1 MNRFGTN
8 QGWSKTGR
16 GFGKLGPRGLL
27 PLAALAAAC
36 SSLLGIEDVHEGPEP
51 SGGSSGTGGAS
62 TTGGNGGKGGAGG
75 VTGGTAG
82 KGSGGATGGATGG
95 GAGKGGAGKGGTTG
109 GTSGENGEGGAGDM
123 PSTGGTSGESGG
135 AGNGGGG
142 ATGGTGGTPGDLT
155 VRGKVV
161 DHLLHPVA
169 NVPIWV
175 GEEATSTDSD
185 GEFEV
190 EDVGETY
197 DVQMV
202 VTYPRYGATAAAGWV
217 YEGLTR
223 RDPTLQVYGGNAL
236 RSGNFTFTPTNPPAD
251 TSTTVVALGSEYGN
265 YARADSGAVQTSFS
279 WYGPATITATGHG
292 LVWNETDGVPTAYT
306 AYTASSSPFAFSD
319 TSSTPWGLDLAAN
332 TVDTDTVSGTVV
344 SPTTNERSNAAYVRF
359 TSGAVIELANQTGA
373 NATAN
378 YSFLVPTLPNA
389 TITVVAREGNSSFG
403 AVGVAHRSNVTSGQ
417 TTPALT
423 IPTPPVILGPASGST
438 LNDSSMFSWNG
449 SQDVSIV
456 HMESNNFYE
465 SIYVVTAKKTIPM
478 PAFINGF
485 VLRTGDD
492 AYFRVE
498 VHGELA
504 TVDEAAGE
512 NGFVDALGPYGDS
525 PDGPLR
531 DAGTFALSA
540 GSAFVMP

>member
-8 QGWSKTGR
+8 QGWSSMGR
-16 GFGKLGPRGLL
+16 GFGKLGPSGLL

-51 SGGSSGTGGAS
+51 SGGTSGSGGAS
-62 TTGGNGGKGGAGG
+62 MTGGKAGSGGT
-75 VTGGTAG
+75 TGGTAG
-82 KGSGGATGGATGG
+82 KGSGGASGGATGG
-95 GAGKGGAGKGGTTG
+95 SAGKGSAGANTNGGNGGSGDTG
-109 GTSGENGEGGAGDM
+109 GSGGSGGSGGDSGEGGSGNET
-123 PSTGGTSGESGG
+123 STGGS
-135 AGNGGGG
+135 AGN
-142 ATGGTGGTPGDLT
+142 AGTGGMSGDPT

-175 GEEATSTDSD
+175 GAEATTTDND

-190 EDVGETY
+190 EDVADTY

-202 VTYPRYGATAAAGWV
+202 VTYPRYGNTAIAGWV
-217 YEGLTR
+217 YEGLTIR
-223 RDPTLQVYGGNAL
+223 NPTLQVYGGNAL
-236 RSGNFTFTPTNPPAD
+236 RSGNFTFTPTNPPPD
-251 TSTTVVALGSEYGN
+251 TSTTVIALGSEYGN

-319 TSSTPWGLDLAAN
+319 SSSTPWGLDLAAN
-332 TVDTDTVSGTVV
+332 SVDTDTVSGTVV
-344 SPTTNERSNAAYVRF
+344 SPTTNERSNAAFVRF
-359 TSGAVIELANQTGA
+359 TSGAVIQLANQTGA

-389 TITVVAREGNSSFG
+389 TITVVAREGDSSFG

-423 IPTPPVILGPASGST
+423 IPTPPIILGPANAST
-438 LNDSSMFSWNG
+438 LNENSMFSWNG

-465 SIYVVTAKKTIPM
+465 SIYVVTARKTIPM
-478 PAFINGF
+478 PTFMNGF
-485 VLRTGDD
+485 ALRSGDD
-492 AYFRVE
+492 AYFRIE

-512 NGFVDALGPYGDS
+512 NGFVDTLGPYGDS
-525 PDGPLR
+525 PDGPRR

-540 GSAFVMP
+540 GSGFLMP